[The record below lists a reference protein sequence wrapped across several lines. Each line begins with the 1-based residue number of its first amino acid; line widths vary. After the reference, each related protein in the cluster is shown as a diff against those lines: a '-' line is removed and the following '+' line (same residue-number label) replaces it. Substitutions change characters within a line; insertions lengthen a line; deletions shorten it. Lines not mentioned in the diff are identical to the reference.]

1 MDNLGIKLTVNP
13 QLYNKNPESSELGRS
28 IISNSIE
35 MMLEQGFESF
45 TFKKLGT
52 AIGSNESSVYRY
64 FDNKHNLLMYLI
76 NWYWSWMEYRLVFLT
91 NNISDPTEKLSTA
104 ITQLVSLV
112 KEDDHFSFIN
122 ESKLQWLLIAES
134 GKVYQ
139 INLVDEENQQGFYRT
154 YKRVVQRVCDMILDI
169 KPEYAFPHMLVS
181 TIVEGANH
189 QRFFSEHL
197 PSLTDYDEKK
207 DCVVSFYTQ
216 LVLNT
221 LK

>member
-1 MDNLGIKLTVNP
+1 MDELGIKLTVNP

-28 IISNSIE
+28 IISTSIE
-35 MMLEQGFESF
+35 MMLELGFESF
-45 TFKKLGT
+45 TFKKLGA

-91 NNISDPTEKLSTA
+91 NNISDPKEKLATA

-112 KEDDHFSFIN
+112 KEDNQFTFIN

-154 YKRVVQRVCDMILDI
+154 YKRVVQRVSDMILEI
-169 KPEYAFPHMLVS
+169 NPNYAFPHMLVS

-221 LK
+221 LN

>member
-1 MDNLGIKLTVNP
+1 MDQLGIKLTVSP
-13 QLYNKNPESSELGRS
+13 QLYNKNPESSDLGRS
-28 IISNSIE
+28 LISKSIE
-35 MMLEQGFESF
+35 LILELGFESF
-45 TFKKLGT
+45 TFKKLGA

-64 FDNKHNLLMYLI
+64 FENKHKLLMYLI

-91 NNISDPTEKLSTA
+91 NNISDPKEKLETA
-104 ITQLVSLV
+104 IALLVSLA
-112 KEDDHFSFIN
+112 KEDDNFFYIN
-122 ESKLQWLLIAES
+122 ESKLQLVLIAES

-139 INLVDEENQQGFYRT
+139 TNLVDKENQQGFYRT
-154 YKRVVQRVCDMILDI
+154 YKRVVQRVSEMILEINADY
-169 KPEYAFPHMLVS
+169 PFPHMMVS

-207 DCVVSFYTQ
+207 DTVVSFYTQ